1 VSGIRPEAYDTIDN
15 TTHLVAAVFT
25 ITGISGIFDS
35 DANSDASLVGSDGVT
50 YQFTD
55 HSPLTRH
62 MPTLTTG
69 IPLHN
74 N

>member
-1 VSGIRPEAYDTIDN
+1 MSGIRPEAYDTIDN

-55 HSPLTRH
+55 HFAANPAYANFNYGDTI
-62 MPTLTTG
+62 T
-69 IPLHN
+69 
-74 N
+74 